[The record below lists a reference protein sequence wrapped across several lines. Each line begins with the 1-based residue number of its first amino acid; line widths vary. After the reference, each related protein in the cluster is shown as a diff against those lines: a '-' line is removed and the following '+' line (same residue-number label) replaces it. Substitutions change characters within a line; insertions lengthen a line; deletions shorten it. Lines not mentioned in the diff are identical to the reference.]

1 MIDFYRRQLD
11 AIRKLVQETGQLIV
25 IWDYDGTLSDG
36 RHRLHALPKAEDA
49 HRTDAWYQFN
59 MLAADDAEFT
69 DNVILCNITYQRACI
84 LILTGRSDHAEE
96 ISVEWLD
103 EHGVNYDYMIM
114 RSKDDHRKDTDFKG
128 EIVDYLGAEN
138 ILCAFDDLE
147 HVAEMF
153 RERGVTCHLVTK
165 YHEERVDTT
174 NKHIG
179 HEEE

>member
-1 MIDFYRRQLD
+1 MIDFYKGKLNAVLRRVK
-11 AIRKLVQETGQLIV
+11 RTGQKIV

-49 HRTDAWYQFN
+49 HRTDAWYNFN
-59 MLAADDAEFT
+59 MLAADDTEFT
-69 DNVILCNITYQRACI
+69 NNVTLCNITYGSAI
-84 LILTGRSDHAEE
+84 NLILTGRSDHAEQ
-96 ISVEWLD
+96 ISIDWLD
-103 EHGVNYDYMIM
+103 EHRVQYDLMIM

-153 RERGVTCHLVTK
+153 RARGVTCHLVTK

-179 HEEE
+179 HEEG